1 MQNTCSILEV
11 IMKVGDR
18 AYIVE
23 NNISIRDVIITRI
36 SGSLVL
42 VKFSYGKGI
51 QIHRNRIYGSRDS
64 ALKAI
69 GKQFEN
75 KIVQSKDKLKWNAQ
89 ML

>member
-1 MQNTCSILEV
+1 MEHLFYLEV

-18 AYIVE
+18 AYIHYRKQHICPWGY
-23 NNISIRDVIITRI
+23 NNTNKRQFGFSQV
-36 SGSLVL
+36 
-42 VKFSYGKGI
+42 SYGKGI

-69 GKQFEN
+69 GKQLEN
-75 KIVQSKDKLKWNAQ
+75 KIVPNKDKLKWNAQ